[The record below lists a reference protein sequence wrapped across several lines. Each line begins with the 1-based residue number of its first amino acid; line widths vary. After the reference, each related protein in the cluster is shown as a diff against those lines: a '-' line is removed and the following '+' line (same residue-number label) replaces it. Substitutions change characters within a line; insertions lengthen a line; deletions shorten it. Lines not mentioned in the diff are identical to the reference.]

1 MHPAPF
7 NGSWCSHMHV
17 CMSNV
22 HLLVSL
28 HLILTQVLIE
38 VVVEGEE
45 AEGEVA
51 GEEDVVEAEEEE
63 EGEGDEEAEVA
74 ITIIAN

>member
-1 MHPAPF
+1 MYACTQHLLM
-7 NGSWCSHMHV
+7 GSWCSYACV
-17 CMSNV
+17 QSNV

-45 AEGEVA
+45 VE
-51 GEEDVVEAEEEE
+51 GEEDVVEAEEE
-63 EGEGDEEAEVA
+63 EGEGDEEAEV
-74 ITIIAN
+74 T